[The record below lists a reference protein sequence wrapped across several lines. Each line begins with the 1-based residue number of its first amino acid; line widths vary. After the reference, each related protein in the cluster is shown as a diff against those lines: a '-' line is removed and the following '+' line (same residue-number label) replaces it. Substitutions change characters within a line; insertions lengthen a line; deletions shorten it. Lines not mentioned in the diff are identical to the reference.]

1 MKTHKVS
8 VSADE
13 QALLNGVT
21 VRLIKPEEQK
31 RFDQLIE
38 TQHYLHSARWVGER
52 LFYVAEYGGEWV
64 ALQAWT
70 TSAYHVKARDKWI
83 GWTDRQRQRRLSL
96 VANNSR
102 YLILRPAGASP
113 NLASRVMRLCLD
125 RLSGDFKTRYGHPVW
140 IAESFVDRE
149 QFRGTCY
156 KVSGWEHV
164 GNTAGWRRDGE
175 DFYVAHD
182 RPKQLWVREIRPGAR
197 TRLRGRQLPEEV
209 AMVEA
214 QVAPECEQTPEELG
228 SFLRYFERIKDWR
241 KWVDTYPLAGLIAL
255 VACATLCGVMRGQRD
270 LAAFGRTLDQQQ
282 LKALGFHARRRRR
295 RWEPRYTAPSETT
308 FFKMLSKVDR
318 VELERALQQWQT
330 DRLGVRTADDNVV
343 ACDGKELRSS
353 QGQASVSAYAVRSG
367 RWLGSEPVEEGSN
380 EIPAAQKLLT
390 RIDLDGQR
398 VLLDALHTQVETA
411 RRIVFDG
418 GGDYLLTVKGNQPG
432 IAETLGH
439 LRRGLN
445 RAFSPS
451 ASGRSSGSGRTES
464 QSSGSAQS
472 CSF

>member
-1 MKTHKVS
+1 ML
-8 VSADE
+8 D
-13 QALLNGVT
+13 GVT
-21 VRLIKPEEQK
+21 VRLIKPDEQE

-38 TQHYLHSARWVGER
+38 TQHYLHSATWVGER
-52 LFYVAEYGGEWV
+52 LVYVAEYGGEWM
-64 ALQAWT
+64 ALLAWT
-70 TSAYHVKARDKWI
+70 TAAYHVKARDRWI

-96 VANNSR
+96 ITNNSR
-102 YLILRPAGASP
+102 YLILRPAGTCP

-125 RLSGDFKTRYGHPVW
+125 QLSGDWQARYGHPIW
-140 IAESFVDRE
+140 IVESFVDGQ

-164 GNTAGWRRDGE
+164 GNTVGWRRGGE

-182 RPKQLWVREIRPGAR
+182 QPKQLWVRELRPGAR
-197 TRLRGRQLPEEV
+197 TRLKGRQLPEEA

-214 QVAPECEQTPEELG
+214 DAAPECEQSLEEMG
-228 SFLRYFERIKDWR
+228 SLRRYFERVPDWR
-241 KWVDTYPLAGLIAL
+241 RRVGAYPLAGLIAL

-270 LAAFGRTLDQQQ
+270 LAAFGRTLSQQQ
-282 LKALGFHARRRRR
+282 LKALGIRKRGRGRQRRY
-295 RWEPRYTAPSETT
+295 PAPSETT
-308 FFKMLSKVDR
+308 YFNMLNTVDHLPI
-318 VELERALQQWQT
+318 EEALQQWQT
-330 DRLGVRTADDNVV
+330 ERLGARTADDNVV

-353 QGQASVSAYAVRSG
+353 QGQESVSAYAVRSG

-380 EIPAAQKLLT
+380 EIPAAQKLLA
-390 RIDLDGQR
+390 RIDIDGQR

-411 RRIVFDG
+411 RQIVFDG

-451 ASGRSSGSGRTES
+451 ASGRSSGSDGTES
-464 QSSGSAQS
+464 QSHRSTESR
-472 CSF
+472 SF